1 MVKLTFLMY
10 LLTIGA
16 WFNFG
21 IYLLSGG
28 NSTPDL
34 VFQFTLGGFVIT
46 LLATGA
52 IQHGKD
58 SR

>member
-16 WFNFG
+16 WFNFA
-21 IYLLSGG
+21 IYLFSG

-34 VFQFTLGGFVIT
+34 VFQFTLGGFVII

-52 IQHGKD
+52 IRHGKD